1 MEAAF
6 YQAAMGDA
14 IRYLVRYLGEC
25 LVQIVQGWNTR
36 RTLRVR
42 MDLAR
47 LEQQQHQQQQHH
59 LSLDVDGPGRS
70 QQPDVV
76 VSLEDD
82 HPTSPGRSQQE
93 QQEQHHL
100 SLDVD
105 STSPGRS
112 EQPHHHVMEDSTI
125 SIPDN

>member
-59 LSLDVDGPGRS
+59 LSLDVDSTSPGRS

-105 STSPGRS
+105 GPGRS
-112 EQPHHHVMEDSTI
+112 EQPHHHQDSTI